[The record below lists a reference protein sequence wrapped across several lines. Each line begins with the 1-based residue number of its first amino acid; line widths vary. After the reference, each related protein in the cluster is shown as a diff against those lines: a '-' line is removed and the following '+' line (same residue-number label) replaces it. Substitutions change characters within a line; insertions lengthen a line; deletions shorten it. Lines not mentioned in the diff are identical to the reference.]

1 MAPRLSLQQPS
12 GPSLEAP
19 EAPVQSSDL
28 PGSGSLL
35 VKPEHRVA
43 LQADAGHQSRY
54 NPVASD
60 AICFPRS
67 RLVRWAPLNFEE
79 TIVQAKLAAPVDRVF
94 GLLIDP
100 KRLEARSPAR
110 TG

>member
-1 MAPRLSLQQPS
+1 
-12 GPSLEAP
+12 
-19 EAPVQSSDL
+19 
-28 PGSGSLL
+28 
-35 VKPEHRVA
+35 
-43 LQADAGHQSRY
+43 LQADAGRQSRY

-60 AICFPRS
+60 SICVQPS
-67 RLVRWAPLNFEE
+67 RLVQSAPLNFEE

-94 GLLIDP
+94 GLLIAP